1 MGYAFPFPLL
11 FCFCLRL
18 MSPSSSS
25 YMLTRRVLQAQ
36 LAMTSPYAFPT
47 LTLSTLHALPTPV
60 PRRGQKVCKPVWFDM
75 HTKELEALG
84 GVGDVLGWLGRGV
97 DVSRGHD
104 PGHLGEDDEEADE
117 ASSSMSVGR
126 WTYANV
132 ATELGGWLGTLDRC
146 GGGAGPVGSV
156 KPQSRSLPQ
165 PPRTHRLF
173 SYLPWS
179 FGVAG
184 GESTLGENDEDGLDV
199 NQGGGEDDVRLPGS
213 GVRGEE
219 EQKGWLEDDDIE
231 EVE

>member
-1 MGYAFPFPLL
+1 
-11 FCFCLRL
+11 
-18 MSPSSSS
+18 
-25 YMLTRRVLQAQ
+25 
-36 LAMTSPYAFPT
+36 
-47 LTLSTLHALPTPV
+47 
-60 PRRGQKVCKPVWFDM
+60 M

-199 NQGGGEDDVRLPGS
+199 NQGGGEDDVRLLGS